1 MRRSWFYKGL
11 SQQTAQ
17 KRTVHLHHVWKIQI
31 KHVANRLFHQWVIA
45 SDVENAVAAQKIEV
59 RLVIHVVEI
68 RALRSRIHLVKPD
81 DALGCYERAIYVPI
95 VQFIIF
101 AKTRGNNLLQIESHE
116 TKTSAIRVRNANCVG
131 RLCQPRKLSGFTAV
145 TDSRQW
151 PGFQTPYQSGLIKKL
166 QDSERI
172 LQLKFA
178 NSASLN
184 LQLSHAQ
191 RCDAR
196 SVPCNKHELFGQLAV
211 APSQLFQPRR
221 QCLRLCRE
229 RNSPGPARP

>member
-1 MRRSWFYKGL
+1 MRRRPFHKRL
-11 SQQTAQ
+11 SEQTAQ

-68 RALRSRIHLVKPD
+68 RALRSRIHLVEPD

-116 TKTSAIRVRNANCVG
+116 DENFR
-131 RLCQPRKLSGFTAV
+131 
-145 TDSRQW
+145 DSR
-151 PGFQTPYQSGLIKKL
+151 
-166 QDSERI
+166 SER
-172 LQLKFA
+172 KFCRA
-178 NSASLN
+178 SVSAPKAFGVHSRN
-184 LQLSHAQ
+184 GFEAMGGLSNALPKRAYKKAAGFRENPAAQ
-191 RCDAR
+191 VC
-196 SVPCNKHELFGQLAV
+196 EFGFA
-211 APSQLFQPRR
+211 
-221 QCLRLCRE
+221 
-229 RNSPGPARP
+229 

>member
-1 MRRSWFYKGL
+1 MRRRPFHKRL
-11 SQQTAQ
+11 SEQTAQ
-17 KRTVHLHHVWKIQI
+17 KRTVHLHQVWKIQI
-31 KHVANRLFHQWVIA
+31 KHVANRLFHHRVIA
-45 SDVENAVAAQKIEV
+45 SDVENAVAAQKIEI

-68 RALRSRIHLVKPD
+68 RALRSRIHLVEPD

-116 TKTSAIRVRNANCVG
+116 DENFRDSRSEANCVG
-131 RLCQPRKLSGFTAV
+131 RLCQPRKLSQFTAV

-178 NSASLN
+178 NS
-184 LQLSHAQ
+184 
-191 RCDAR
+191 
-196 SVPCNKHELFGQLAV
+196 
-211 APSQLFQPRR
+211 
-221 QCLRLCRE
+221 
-229 RNSPGPARP
+229 